1 MAEAAMQLD
10 CCTWKGKRLVF
21 RRPII
26 FKLNM
31 NPFSGECI
39 LEQDAL
45 DIYVFAPSYDEAVRQ
60 AEGEVGYIWDE
71 YILNQ
76 KSIDIPSRMI
86 ALQLSALVASFGG
99 AGRGF

>member
-10 CCTWKGKRLVF
+10 CCTWKEKRLVF
-21 RRPII
+21 KHPII
-26 FKLNM
+26 FKLKL

-45 DIYVFAPSYDEAVRQ
+45 DIYVFASSYDEAVRQ
-60 AEGEVGYIWDE
+60 AENEVGYIWDE

-76 KSIDIPSRMI
+76 KSIDAPSRMI
-86 ALQLSALVASFGG
+86 ALQLSVLVASFGG
-99 AGRGF
+99 AV